1 MANEQK
7 IKGREERRQSG
18 IDGDWIC
25 VGAIAGS
32 HGVRGDIKLKSFTD
46 GPDAI
51 FSYSEIHKGPDGP
64 LVSLKK
70 VRTTKDGFVAR
81 MEGVSTPEEAQA
93 LKRSQLF
100 VLRASLPIEE
110 EDEFYLADLIG
121 LIASDEAGSEI
132 GFVRAV
138 ENFGSEDL
146 LELVLNE
153 PVKNLGRQ
161 VFIPF
166 RKAFVPVVDIAGNS
180 VTVAF
185 KAWQEIHVSE
195 RDEDG
200 EE

>member
-1 MANEQK
+1 MANEQD

-18 IDGDWIC
+18 IEGDWIC

-51 FSYSEIHKGPDGP
+51 FSYSEIHKGPNGP

-70 VRTTKDGFVAR
+70 VRATKDGFVAR
-81 MEGVSTPEEAQA
+81 MEGVTTPEEAQA
-93 LKRSQLF
+93 LKSSQLF
-100 VLRASLPIEE
+100 VSRTSLPD
-110 EDEFYLADLIG
+110 EDDDEYYLADLIG
-121 LIASDEAGSEI
+121 LTALDENGEEI

-138 ENFGSEDL
+138 ENFGSDDL
-146 LELVLNE
+146 LELVLHE

-166 RKAFVPVVDIAGNS
+166 LKTLVPAVDIGS
-180 VTVAF
+180 GTVTVAF
-185 KAWQEIHVSE
+185 DEWQKIHVSE
-195 RDEDG
+195 RDIDG
-200 EE
+200 DD

>member
-1 MANEQK
+1 MANEQE

-70 VRTTKDGFVAR
+70 VRATKDGFVAR

-93 LKRSQLF
+93 LRSSQLF
-100 VLRASLPIEE
+100 VSRASLPVED

-121 LIASDEAGSEI
+121 LIAFNEAGEEI

-138 ENFGSEDL
+138 ENFGSDDL

-166 RKAFVPVVDIAGNS
+166 LKALVPTVDIAAGS

-185 KAWQEIHVSE
+185 DEWQKNHVSE
-195 RDEDG
+195 RDTDG
-200 EE
+200 DE

>member
-1 MANEQK
+1 MTNGQESN
-7 IKGREERRQSG
+7 GREERRQAG

-51 FSYSEIHKGPDGP
+51 FTYSEIYKGPNGP

-70 VRTTKDGFVAR
+70 VRVAKDSFVVR
-81 MEGVSTPEEAQA
+81 LEGVETPEEAQA
-93 LKRSQLF
+93 LKSTQLF
-100 VLRASLPIEE
+100 VSRASLPQAE

-121 LIASDEAGSEI
+121 LIAFDDTGAEI

-153 PVKNLGRQ
+153 AVKNLGRQ
-161 VFIPF
+161 VFVPF
-166 RKAFVPVVDIAGNS
+166 RKVFVPTVNIAAGS
-180 VTVAF
+180 VTIAF
-185 KAWQEIHVSE
+185 DEWQKIHVSE
-195 RDEDG
+195 RDTDG
-200 EE
+200 DE